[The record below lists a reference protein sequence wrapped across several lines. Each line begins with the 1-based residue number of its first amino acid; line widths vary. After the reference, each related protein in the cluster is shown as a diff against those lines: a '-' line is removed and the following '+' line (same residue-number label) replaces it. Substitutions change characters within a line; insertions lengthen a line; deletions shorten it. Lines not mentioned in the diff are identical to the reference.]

1 MMGQTHD
8 LINPFD
14 DEQHVFLVLLN
25 TRDQYSL
32 WPEFANVPPGWE
44 RVFGPASRAQCLDY
58 VNECWHGINP
68 FAPLT

>member
-44 RVFGPASRAQCLDY
+44 TIPS
-58 VNECWHGINP
+58 
-68 FAPLT
+68 T